1 MKPTI
6 SLLHKTVL
14 FVLLYTMVCVQMAHG
29 QQEIAPSSS
38 SKSTYHNQLFFNRFL
53 INPTFSLVREDKSYL
68 NILHRNEYATFEDNN
83 QNYLLAFS
91 NRINER
97 TALGI
102 SVYSQSSGIFQEFGF
117 NANYATAVPLGLKTK
132 LTFGTNITY
141 YNEGID
147 RSRVIAEDNDTEI
160 LEARKENNFAVQPGV
175 TLSVGQFDFGVYAQ
189 NLFKYNQST
198 NSFQTGLNTEN
209 IKASVQYTHNFLGA
223 RGFFADAKLVPFAQ
237 VGKRQDGGLAYTGAL
252 LLSVPKFGWLQTSL
266 NDVHGASMGLGFNLS
281 KRMSLG
287 YLLEKDVVEDNVD
300 LGWNHEVS
308 LAYTFKQGNT
318 NINAQVGTSQDK
330 KVDQIIR
337 NYEEQILKLMEEKDA
352 VTANEI
358 KEGDSNALA
367 YRNSLILDELML
379 RQDSLEAARSAAI
392 ERKFEAIVRILR
404 NDIKQSL
411 QPGNSM
417 DYAVLA
423 SNEQQPKAMMAKRD
437 ISVRLNK
444 NTTKPTNT
452 TKTTNATKST
462 NATARINNTKP
473 VIKNTIEVS
482 KKAVELPIKVL
493 DQSNVTGANSG
504 YYMVANVYKTQ
515 KYLKAFMAKLKSQG
529 LNAKKFYNKENGL
542 HYVYLADFDVKEEA
556 KKAYVSNLNGKYQ
569 DEKWIME
576 VADNNSAIVNNT
588 FED

>member
-6 SLLHKTVL
+6 SLLHKTAL
-14 FVLLYTMVCVQMAHG
+14 FVLLYTMVCVQKAHG
-29 QQEIAPSSS
+29 QQEVAPSSG
-38 SKSTYHNQLFFNRFL
+38 SKSNYHNQLFFNRFL
-53 INPTFSLVREDKSYL
+53 INPTFSLVREDRSYL

-97 TALGI
+97 TALGV
-102 SVYSQSSGIFQEFGF
+102 SVYSQTSGIFQEFGF
-117 NANYATAVPLGLKTK
+117 NANYATAVPLGLKSR
-132 LTFGTNITY
+132 LTFGTNVTY

-160 LEARKENNFAVQPGV
+160 LESRKENNFAVQPGV
-175 TLSVGQFDFGVYAQ
+175 TLSVGKFDFGVYAQ

-198 NSFQTGLNTEN
+198 NEFQTGLNTEN
-209 IKASVQYTHNFLGA
+209 IRASVQYTHNFLGA
-223 RGFFADAKLVPFAQ
+223 RGFFADAKLVPFVQ
-237 VGKRQDGGLAYTGAL
+237 VGQHQNGDLAYTGAL
-252 LLSVPKFGWLQTSL
+252 LLNVPKFGWLQTSL
-266 NDVHGASMGLGFNLS
+266 NDEHGASMGLGFNLS

-287 YLLEKDVVEDNVD
+287 YLLEKDVTKENVD

-352 VTANEI
+352 LTANEV
-358 KEGDSNALA
+358 KAGDPNALA

-404 NDIKQSL
+404 SDIKQSL
-411 QPGNSM
+411 QQQPSNGP
-417 DYAVLA
+417 DYTVLA
-423 SNEQQPKAMMAKRD
+423 SNSQQPKNMMARQD

-444 NTTKPTNT
+444 NTHKSANKKVA
-452 TKTTNATKST
+452 KTATKE
-462 NATARINNTKP
+462 
-473 VIKNTIEVS
+473 IK
-482 KKAVELPIKVL
+482 KLPIKVL
-493 DQSNVTGANSG
+493 DQSNIQGVNSG
-504 YYMVANVYKTQ
+504 YYMVANVYKTK
-515 KYLKAFMAKLKSQG
+515 KYLDAFMAKLKSRG

-542 HYVYLADFDVKEEA
+542 HYVYLADFNVKEEA
-556 KKAYVSNLNGKYQ
+556 KQAYASNLDGKYQ

-576 VADNNSAIVNNT
+576 VADNSSVIVNNT